1 MLDRLVEI
9 FCAMDDCCK
18 AFFLQ
23 WAALQLSAGQA
34 WERGPECGLSVSEIM
49 TIVALYHGSRY
60 RYVKNFYN
68 GVVLTLLKHA
78 CPGLPSYQRFI
89 ALKPRIFIPLLMFL
103 ASRSGRKTGIY
114 YVDST
119 ALPLCHHRRS
129 ARHKV
134 FAGLAVRGKTS
145 MDWFFG
151 IQLHLGFNHEHE
163 IVALKLTPGNVSDTA
178 PVISLV
184 KGLTG
189 KLFGD
194 KGYIGKKLA
203 PTLLRQGLALMT
215 KVRKHMKALPMRW
228 PTRCCSRPGT
238 WPKPSSAISRRSPP
252 SIAPN
257 IVPPSTPS
265 STSLPH
271 SPPTSSIPS
280 SQTVLQLYNSLNP

>member
-1 MLDRLVEI
+1 MVREASMAVRHAWPLAASTVRSVKKADLIELFGLKKRPGKEGESVTLRMEVGMLDRLVEI
-9 FCAMDDCCK
+9 FCAMDDFCK

-23 WAALQLSAGQA
+23 WAALQLSAGKA

-60 RYVKNFYN
+60 RYFKNFYS
-68 GVVLTLLKHA
+68 GVVLNLLKQA
-78 CPGLPSYQRFI
+78 FPGLPSYERFI
-89 ALKPRIFIPLLMFL
+89 ALKPRSFIPRLMFL

-119 ALPLCHHRRS
+119 TLLVCHNRRI

-134 FAGLAVRGKTS
+134 FAGLAARGKTS
-145 MDWFFG
+145 MGWFFG
-151 IQLHLGFNHEHE
+151 FKLHLVFNHEHE

-189 KLFGD
+189 ELFGD

-203 PTLLRQGLALMT
+203 TTLLRQGLA
-215 KVRKHMKALPMRW
+215 
-228 PTRCCSRPGT
+228 
-238 WPKPSSAISRRSPP
+238 
-252 SIAPN
+252 
-257 IVPPSTPS
+257 
-265 STSLPH
+265 
-271 SPPTSSIPS
+271 
-280 SQTVLQLYNSLNP
+280 